1 MEQSLAVYRVFFE
14 VATAGNISRA
24 AKKLNISQPAISK
37 SLAKL
42 EKELD
47 TRLFTR
53 TSRGVQLTAAGDVL
67 YTHLQDAFEY
77 IEKGEQELRLIK
89 DSNYGHI
96 KIGGSTTL
104 CKFVLV
110 PYLKEYIKEHPFTKI
125 AIDNH
130 ATSDTIRSVENGSID
145 IGTVVINKQKKGLKY
160 IKLMD
165 VSDTFVCTP
174 EYLRYLHDL
183 YGEDVDIFKEAN
195 FMLLFKENDT
205 RRYIDEYFRN
215 NGIEPMRKIE
225 MTTMDLLVDFAKI
238 SVGIAHVER
247 EFVLEE
253 LKQGTLVEIPMKMQI
268 PKRQACFVYQES
280 NTNEALKDFLESIR

>member
-1 MEQSLAVYRVFFE
+1 MEQSLAVYRVFYE
-14 VATAGNISRA
+14 VAAAGNISRA

-42 EKELD
+42 EKNLD

-53 TSRGVQLTAAGDVL
+53 TSRGVQLTASGDVL
-67 YTHLQDAFEY
+67 YSHLQDAFEF
-77 IEKGEQELRLIK
+77 IEKGEQELRMIK

-104 CKFVLV
+104 CKYVLV

-130 ATSDTIRSVENGSID
+130 ATAETVKSVENGSID
-145 IGTVVINKQKKGLKY
+145 IGTVVINKPKKGLKF

-165 VSDTFVCTP
+165 VEDTFVCTP

-183 YGEDVDIFKEAN
+183 YGENVDVFKEAN
-195 FMLLFKENDT
+195 FMLLFKDNDT

-215 NGIEPMRKIE
+215 NGIEPLRKIE
-225 MTTMDLLVDFAKI
+225 MTTMDLLIDFAKI
-238 SVGIAHVER
+238 SVGIAGVEK

-253 LKQGTLVEIPMKMQI
+253 LKEGTLIEIPLNVKI
-268 PKRQACFVYQES
+268 PKRQAGFIYLES

>member
-1 MEQSLAVYRVFFE
+1 MEQSLAVYRVFYE
-14 VATAGNISRA
+14 VASAGNISRA

-47 TRLFTR
+47 SRLFTR

-104 CKFVLV
+104 CKYVLV

-130 ATSDTIRSVENGSID
+130 ATSDTIKSVENGSID
-145 IGTVVINKQKKGLKY
+145 IGTVVISKQKKGLRY

-165 VSDTFVCTP
+165 VTDTFVCTP
-174 EYLRYLHDL
+174 EYLKYLHDL
-183 YGEDVDIFKEAN
+183 YGADVDIFKEAN

-225 MTTMDLLVDFAKI
+225 MTTMDLLIDFAKI

-253 LKQGTLVEIPMKMQI
+253 LKAGTLIELPLKKQI
-268 PKRQACFVYQES
+268 PSRQACFVYQES

>member
-14 VATAGNISRA
+14 VAAAGNISRA

-130 ATSDTIRSVENGSID
+130 ATSDTIKSVENGSID
-145 IGTVVINKQKKGLKY
+145 IGTVVINKQKKGLRY

-174 EYLRYLHDL
+174 EYLRYLYDL

>member
-1 MEQSLAVYRVFFE
+1 MEQSLTLYRVFFE
-14 VATAGNISRA
+14 VAIAGNISRA

-37 SLAKL
+37 SLSRL

-47 TRLFTR
+47 AKLFTR
-53 TSRGVQLTAAGDVL
+53 TSRGVQLTAAGDAL
-67 YTHLQDAFEY
+67 FTHLQDAFEQ

-96 KIGGSTTL
+96 KIGGSSSL
-104 CKFVLV
+104 CKFVLL

-130 ATSDTIRSVENGSID
+130 ATADMIRNVENGSID
-145 IGTVVINKQKKGLKY
+145 IGTVVIDKHKRGLKY

-165 VSDTFVCTP
+165 ITDTFVCTP
-174 EYLRYLHDL
+174 EYVKYLHDL
-183 YGEDVDIFKEAN
+183 YGSEVDVFKEAN
-195 FMLLFKENDT
+195 FMLLSKDNDT
-205 RRYIDEYFRN
+205 RRYIDEYFRS

-225 MTTMDLLVDFAKI
+225 VSTMDLLIDFARI
-238 SVGIAHVER
+238 SVGIANVER

-253 LKQGTLVEIPMKMQI
+253 LRNGSLVEIPMRTPI
-268 PKRQACFVYQES
+268 PKRQACFVYLES

>member
-1 MEQSLAVYRVFFE
+1 MEQSLTLYRVFFE
-14 VATAGNISRA
+14 VALAGNISRA